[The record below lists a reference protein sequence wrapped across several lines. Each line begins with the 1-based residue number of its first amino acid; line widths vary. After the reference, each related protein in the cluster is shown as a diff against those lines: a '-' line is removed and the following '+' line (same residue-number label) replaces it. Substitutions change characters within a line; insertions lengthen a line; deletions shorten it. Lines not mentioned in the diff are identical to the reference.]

1 MSIKETR
8 KLLESITD
16 REALKAQGYI
26 PINRWGKDHWS
37 MLGYIGT
44 VVVDY
49 NGIMNGSRIRVNPNK
64 RIGIERPYHIRM
76 ASEDASRWEPSWG
89 TRLHGYFQNKQDKT
103 LQLPEHDDIDCCFD
117 MEAEG
122 LITMGTTVSLFV
134 QLTEKG
140 REFEEALRRHKQD
153 GKNFADFPDS
163 LLFKALMV
171 KYEYHETT

>member
-37 MLGYIGT
+37 MLGYIG
-44 VVVDY
+44 VIVSE
-49 NGIMNGSRIRVNPNK
+49 NQGMMNGSKLRVNPNTHV
-64 RIGIERPYHIRM
+64 GISRPDHFRV
-76 ASEDASRWEPSWG
+76 SFDASRWQASWG
-89 TRLHGYFQNKQDKT
+89 TRLNGYFENKSDTT
-103 LQLPEHDDIDCCFD
+103 LHLPEHDDIDCCFD

-153 GKNFADFPDS
+153 GHNFADFPNS
-163 LLFKALMV
+163 PLFKALMA
-171 KYEYHETT
+171 KYEYQEKV